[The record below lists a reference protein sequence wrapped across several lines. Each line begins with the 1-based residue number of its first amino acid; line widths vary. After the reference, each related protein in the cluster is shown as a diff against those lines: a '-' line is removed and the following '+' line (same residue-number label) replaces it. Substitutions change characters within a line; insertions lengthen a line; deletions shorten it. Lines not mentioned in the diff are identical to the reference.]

1 MSRRRHHLCM
11 SRATKAERRS
21 RRRGGR
27 TRLENG
33 WRFEGLFPSEQ
44 PLGLG
49 VVSATPAEV
58 FAAFEKL
65 PPELPWPAVAPR
77 LVPMFDRVRPFPP
90 GTPKLAQAIV
100 PPGLPIGFGIDLGPG
115 IITVSPHLIDGWA
128 VSVGDVTAQALANL
142 HAIAAE
148 VDPADVFR
156 APLADVEAGYLQTGR
171 GIGSTL
177 VLAPTELARIFGAVP
192 RLFIAPMRDLIV
204 GFPHDVDRELVA
216 WLYDE
221 IASGDPNCLVPRA
234 FAFDGRQVTVER
246 LDLGAA
252 VA

>member
-1 MSRRRHHLCM
+1 M
-11 SRATKAERRS
+11 SRATKSERRT
-21 RRRGGR
+21 RRKGGR
-27 TRLENG
+27 RKLKNG
-33 WRFEGLFPSEQ
+33 WRVEGLYPSEEL
-44 PLGLG
+44 LGPG

-58 FAAFEKL
+58 FAAFEQL
-65 PPELPWPAVAPR
+65 PPDLPWPAVAPR
-77 LVPMFDRVRPFPP
+77 LLPMFDRVRPFPP

-100 PPGLPIGFGIDLGPG
+100 PPGLPIGFGIDLGPAF
-115 IITVSPHLIDGWA
+115 ITVSPHLIDGWS

-148 VDPADVFR
+148 VAPTEVFKG
-156 APLADVEAGYLQTGR
+156 PLAEVEVGYLRTGR

-177 VLAPTELARIFGAVP
+177 VLAPTELARIFGAMP
-192 RLFIAPMRDLIV
+192 RVFITPMRDLIV
-204 GFPHDVDRELVA
+204 GFPPDVDRELVA
-216 WLYDE
+216 WLYEE

-234 FAFDGRQVTVER
+234 FAFDGRQVTLER